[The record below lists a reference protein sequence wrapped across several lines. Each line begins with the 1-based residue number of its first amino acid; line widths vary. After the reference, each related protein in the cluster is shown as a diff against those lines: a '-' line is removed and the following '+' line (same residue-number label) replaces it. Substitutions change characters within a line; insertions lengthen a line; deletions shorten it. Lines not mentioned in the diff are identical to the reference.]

1 MNLKSMNQE
10 MFIPT
15 FFIQNNL
22 FQKQS
27 KEKGINIRK
36 LASNLAKNF
45 DCSNNLYA
53 YIHNS
58 VNREDELVEWHN
70 KMQESMIGKNIYTRE
85 IAA

>member
-1 MNLKSMNQE
+1 
-10 MFIPT
+10 
-15 FFIQNNL
+15 
-22 FQKQS
+22 
-27 KEKGINIRK
+27 